1 MGDDHRMGDIKKF
14 YEESLHF
21 NWDML
26 EQDSQYYIN
35 LTSMTTFQKLDELY
49 DMFVYFMEIE
59 EYEKCS
65 VIQQNILTLREQY
78 HQVIREKK
86 SI

>member
-1 MGDDHRMGDIKKF
+1 MEDLKKF
-14 YEESLHF
+14 YEESLQF

-26 EQDSQYYIN
+26 ENDPQYYIK

-49 DMFVYFMEIE
+49 DMFIYFMETE

-65 VIQQNILTLREQY
+65 VIQSNILTLREQY
-78 HQVIREKK
+78 QEVIREKK
-86 SI
+86 SV

>member
-1 MGDDHRMGDIKKF
+1 MEDLKKF
-14 YEESLHF
+14 YEESLKF

>member
-1 MGDDHRMGDIKKF
+1 MGDIKKF

>member
-1 MGDDHRMGDIKKF
+1 MEDLKKF

>member
-1 MGDDHRMGDIKKF
+1 MEDLKKF
-14 YEESLHF
+14 YEESLQF

-26 EQDSQYYIN
+26 ENDPQYYIK

-49 DMFVYFMEIE
+49 DMFIYFMETE

-65 VIQQNILTLREQY
+65 VIQRNILTLREQY
-78 HQVIREKK
+78 HTVINEKK
-86 SI
+86 VI